1 MSEAAAIPVSQSR
14 RSSSNGNGKVWMF
27 LCTHLATILFTGLV
41 AWFAFGGGLN
51 QNQVDARIDEKIDL
65 IVYRL
70 EQIEKKLP

>member
-1 MSEAAAIPVSQSR
+1 
-14 RSSSNGNGKVWMF
+14 
-27 LCTHLATILFTGLV
+27 